1 MKECN
6 NRKQHSNNIANVDG
20 GQFLN
25 DQIQS
30 GDDGVCVHKSRSLLS
45 RFKLADRNF

>member
-1 MKECN
+1 M
-6 NRKQHSNNIANVDG
+6 SMVDSLSYD
-20 GQFLN
+20 LN

-30 GDDGVCVHKSRSLLS
+30 GDDGVCVHKARSLLS